1 MIERSGIEH
10 EKKKADNMLSLLS
23 LLTRRKREMSV
34 LRIEK
39 LLSKSIRPYDYQA
52 ELSRTKVLQITLLQL
67 HKQKAAILVCV
78 KITTNKVHCC
88 IADVSPLYPHY
99 Q

>member
-1 MIERSGIEH
+1 
-10 EKKKADNMLSLLS
+10 MLLLLLL

-39 LLSKSIRPYDYQA
+39 ASKQVHGPYDYQA
-52 ELSRTKVLQITLLQL
+52 ELSRAKVLRIALLQL

-88 IADVSPLYPHY
+88 IADASPLYPHY

>member
-1 MIERSGIEH
+1 
-10 EKKKADNMLSLLS
+10 MLLL
-23 LLTRRKREMSV
+23 LLTRHKREMSV

-52 ELSRTKVLQITLLQL
+52 ELSCAKVLRIAPLQL
-67 HKQKAAILVCV
+67 HKPKGAILVCV

-88 IADVSPLYPHY
+88 IADASPLHPHY